1 MRGTWLTLRQG
12 HATQFCQ
19 RPDSRGYPGHAS
31 CNPFASAMNEEETA
45 DLVLFEQPVID
56 ADDLVEAEV
65 EDLDDD
71 YQPSE
76 EVILLDLIR
85 LDDDDVVVIA

>member
-1 MRGTWLTLRQG
+1 M
-12 HATQFCQ
+12 HFCQ
-19 RPDSRGYPGHAS
+19 RPDSRGYPGHAG
-31 CNPFASAMNEEETA
+31 CNCFASAMNEEETD
-45 DLVLFEQPVID
+45 DLVLFESVID

-76 EVILLDLIR
+76 EVILLDMIR

>member
-1 MRGTWLTLRQG
+1 
-12 HATQFCQ
+12 
-19 RPDSRGYPGHAS
+19 
-31 CNPFASAMNEEETA
+31 MNEEETD
-45 DLVLFEQPVID
+45 DLVLFEQPFID

-76 EVILLDLIR
+76 EVILLDTLR